1 MTELELPIKKSPQ
14 IRPWRYIPIL
24 IILGLAAYLLLP
36 QIASLKSSWSVVQ
49 HMIWWAVVLAVIS
62 QVLSYFGNGYMLH
75 AILDLEKQKLA
86 IWKGTLITMGCI
98 GLVAGGW
105 VDGAAATTYF
115 GMLRPPPSGGEE
127 HSPEDGCGQGESVV

>member
-1 MTELELPIKKSPQ
+1 M
-14 IRPWRYIPIL
+14 
-24 IILGLAAYLLLP
+24 GLVVHLLLP
-36 QIASLKSSWSVVQ
+36 QIATLENSWLVV
-49 HMIWWAVVLAVIS
+49 HHITWWAVALAAMA
-62 QVLSYFGNGYMLH
+62 QVLSYLGGYMLH
-75 AILDLEKQKLA
+75 AILGIEHQKLA